1 MKLRWLGCLV
11 FTGMIWAGP
20 QDPEFNVNTRYTVET
35 VIVSGD
41 GWTTDVASD
50 HNERISSG
58 LRKQIVALIGNKL
71 NPPALDELAG
81 KLRKEL
87 QAHTVS
93 HRVLRGAS
101 PEYVRVIFEAQFR
114 TTHFD
119 VSVPKFLYS
128 SQQGWSGAVEGTA
141 SGRNQGFTLGLV
153 SDGDQLAERYTGV
166 VARYE
171 DTNLGS
177 DRVRFRFQF
186 ASYHELWNPETRAEA
201 ATDNSELYRT
211 RQGVQPVV
219 TFVLAKPLS
228 LSVGGDF
235 ERLEDET
242 PGAAS
247 PVAQSEAAN
256 ALTTTLAYH
265 RRIDD
270 SDYRQDLDADYN
282 LRVATRFLA
291 SDFVYT
297 RHHWGF
303 RYVLNHG
310 KHTLSDEF
318 VAGVILGRA
327 PLFERYIL
335 GNSTTLRGWDK
346 YQIDPLGGNRMAH
359 NSVDYRYGCFE
370 AFYDSGAIWDSGQ
383 TAVVRHSTG
392 MGLRQGPLFMA
403 VAFPLR
409 EGRIEPIFM
418 VGMNY

>member
-1 MKLRWLGCLV
+1 LG
-11 FTGMIWAGP
+11 
-20 QDPEFNVNTRYTVET
+20 
-35 VIVSGD
+35 
-41 GWTTDVASD
+41 
-50 HNERISSG
+50 
-58 LRKQIVALIGNKL
+58 
-71 NPPALDELAG
+71 G
-81 KLRKEL
+81 KIRKEL
-87 QAHTVS
+87 QARTVS

-101 PEYVRVIFEAQFR
+101 PEYVRVIFEVQIR
-114 TTHFD
+114 PTHFD

-128 SQQGWSGAVEGTA
+128 SQQGWSGAIEGTA
-141 SGRNQGFTLGLV
+141 TMRHQGFTLGLV
-153 SDGDQLAERYTGV
+153 SDGDQLTERYTGM

-177 DRVRFRFQF
+177 DRIRFRFQF
-186 ASYHELWNPETRAEA
+186 ASYHELWNPETRAAAAVDNA
-201 ATDNSELYRT
+201 ATENSELYRS
-211 RQGVQPVV
+211 RQSVQPVV

-228 LSVGGDF
+228 VSVGGDF
-235 ERLEDET
+235 ERLQDET
-242 PGAAS
+242 PGA
-247 PVAQSEAAN
+247 PSEGAN
-256 ALTTTLAYH
+256 ALITTLAYH
-265 RRIDD
+265 RRFDD
-270 SDYRQDLDADYN
+270 SDYRQELDADYN
-282 LRVATRFLA
+282 LRAATRALG

-297 RHHWGF
+297 RHRWGF

-318 VAGVILGRA
+318 VTGVITGRA
-327 PLFERYIL
+327 PLFERYVL

-383 TAVVRHSTG
+383 TVVVRHSTG